1 MTDQM
6 DYDLEKLSRTVEAR
20 LLFRDAWMH
29 QSSLDQRIFYLK
41 YFEGFSL
48 KEISRE
54 IGLSV
59 NAVRNR
65 NHRTLMDLRKRLS
78 E

>member
-1 MTDQM
+1 MN
-6 DYDLEKLSRTVEAR
+6 YDLEKLSRIVENR
-20 LLFRDAWMH
+20 LLFRDALMH
-29 QSSLDQRIFYLK
+29 QSPLDQQIFYLK
-41 YFEGFSL
+41 HFEGFSL